1 MAADGGAA
9 GMTDKVAIA
18 RGGGG
23 PIPFADPDRLAE
35 EIIAR
40 VGKKIVLALP
50 LGLGKANHVA
60 NALFARAAA
69 DPSIDLRIFT
79 ALTLERPRAKGDLE
93 RRFIAPIAERLFAGY
108 PELAYATALHDGTL
122 PANVK
127 VDEFFFAAGTRL
139 GIAAAQ
145 QSYICANYTHALR
158 YVLDRGV
165 NVAAQLVA
173 KRGQGE
179 DTRFSLSCNPD
190 LTLDLLACR
199 ARKECDFLF
208 VGQVNSELAFMP
220 GDAEIAPGEADLMLD
235 ASATDFPLFAP
246 PREPIDVAEYAI
258 GLNTA
263 RTIADGGTLQLGIG
277 LLGDAVTHALILRQR
292 HNAEFR
298 SLVARLDPA
307 DGAPAALCENAP
319 FATGLYGVSEMF
331 VEGFLDLKRAGVLK
345 REVDGALLH
354 AAFFLGSRAFYR
366 ALQEMPQAELAKL
379 RMGAVSYVNELYGD
393 EAAKRRARV
402 KARFINNAMMA
413 TLLGAVVSDALENGQ
428 VVSGVGGQYNFV
440 AQGFAL
446 EGARSIIVL
455 RATRTAKRRTSSNI
469 LWNYGHTTIP
479 RHLRDVVI
487 TEYGIADLRGK
498 SDRDVI
504 AAMLAIADSR
514 FQDDLLRRAKDA
526 GKIEKRFELPAA
538 CRDNTPERIAR
549 ALEDARERGLLP
561 PFPFGSD
568 FTAAEERLI
577 PALKLL
583 RAAPPLRLARLLA
596 RGSFSP
602 AKEMRECLARM
613 GLARPSG
620 PKQRAQ
626 AALLRAALDESR

>member
-1 MAADGGAA
+1 MIVHRAE
-9 GMTDKVAIA
+9 
-18 RGGGG
+18 
-23 PIPFADPDRLAE
+23 PIPFDDPDRIAE
-35 EIIAR
+35 AIIAR

-79 ALTLERPRAKGDLE
+79 ALTLETPRGKGDLE
-93 RRFIAPIAERLFAGY
+93 RRFVGPIAERLFAGY
-108 PELAYATALHDGTL
+108 PELAYATALRDGTL

-139 GIAAAQ
+139 GIPAAQ

-179 DTRFSLSCNPD
+179 AARLSLSCNPD

-199 ARKECDFLF
+199 ARKACDFLF
-208 VGQVNSELAFMP
+208 VGEVNSELPFMP
-220 GDAEIAPGEADLMLD
+220 GDAEIALGEVDLMLE
-235 ASATDFPLFAP
+235 APATDFPLFAP
-246 PREPIDVAEYAI
+246 PREPIDLAEYAI
-258 GLNTA
+258 GLNAA
-263 RTIADGGTLQLGIG
+263 RTVADGGTLQLGIG
-277 LLGDAVTHALILRQR
+277 LLGDAVTHALILR
-292 HNAEFR
+292 HLHTAEFR

-307 DGAPAALCENAP
+307 DCAPAALCESAP

-366 ALQEMPQAELAKL
+366 ALREMPQAELAKL
-379 RMGAVSYVNELYGD
+379 RMGAVSSVNDLYGD
-393 EAAKRRARV
+393 EDAKRRARV

-479 RHLRDVVI
+479 RHLRDVVV

-498 SDRDVI
+498 TDRDVI

-514 FQDDLLRRAKDA
+514 FQEELMRRAKDA
-526 GKIEKRFELPAA
+526 GKIEKGFELPAA

-549 ALEDARERGLLP
+549 ALEGARERGLLP

-583 RAAPPLRLARLLA
+583 RAAPPLRLTRLLA
-596 RGSFSP
+596 RGLFSP
-602 AKEMRECLARM
+602 APAKEVRECLARM

-626 AALLRAALDESR
+626 AALLRAALDEAR